1 MTTLARSAKQEGKI
15 EQMEKKENYFDCVI
29 GRNQESNATELLIAP
44 LYSGLKVGDVV
55 KARRKFEK
63 DEKTYKVI
71 FIDSYHKVDDVLM
84 TALFVVTGEHPVKI
98 SARVEERLMD
108 WEDVDG

>member
-15 EQMEKKENYFDCVI
+15 EQMEKKESYFDCVI
-29 GRNQESNATELLIAP
+29 GRNQDSNATELLIAP

-63 DEKTYKVI
+63 DEKTYKII
-71 FIDSYHKVDDVLM
+71 FIDSYHKCDDVLM

-98 SARVEERLMD
+98 SARVEERMME

>member
-1 MTTLARSAKQEGKI
+1 MRVRSAKQEGKI

-55 KARRKFEK
+55 KARRRFEK
-63 DEKTYKVI
+63 DEKTYKII
-71 FIDSYHKVDDVLM
+71 FTDCYHKVDDVLM

-98 SARVEERLMD
+98 SARVEERLME

>member
-1 MTTLARSAKQEGKI
+1 
-15 EQMEKKENYFDCVI
+15 MEKKNEYFDCVI
-29 GRNQESNATELLIAP
+29 GRKEDSNATELLIAP
-44 LYSGLKVGDVV
+44 LYSGLKIGDVV

-98 SARVEERLMD
+98 SARVEERLME
-108 WEDVDG
+108 WEDENG